1 MAKWQT
7 GPINFGSRNKRKDNN
22 EDQGDM
28 GLTFLARD
36 KRVCE
41 GTERMYKDPDGPDHR
56 KQTWD
61 DYVNKAGR
69 ARGVKCET
77 YDATTGAT
85 ADGHVGYL
93 DRRRAPGWDDFVD
106 KKTPGK
112 VEERQ
117 VEMVTSR
124 RENAVIERMNVNMN
138 SDNEENEE
146 KSDDEGKGP
155 GTAVPIKLLS
165 YAEHQKIKLDRL
177 FDKCKDEEGGVQGKP
192 VYMAVM
198 PSKIPERDVNVVR
211 EAHLNIM
218 GSCAGAGSGEFH
230 AFRKSRRKEYAR
242 QSILKYREIRDKNIA
257 EHKDKVDTQKSLEDS
272 KTAKK
277 RAKRQRAKD
286 NKKNKEKPVKEESS
300 EESSDESAAED
311 QKEEAKPPPADPYE
325 DPLMK
330 HPKAAPVVIAGD
342 FSVDM
347 AASADALDTPA
358 AALGRGDTDSD
369 TDSDY

>member
-1 MAKWQT
+1 MAKWMT
-7 GPINFGSRNKRKDNN
+7 RPVNFGNSRTARAREG

-41 GTERMYKDPDGPDHR
+41 GTERMYKDPDGPDMR
-56 KQTWD
+56 RQTWD

-77 YDATTGAT
+77 YDPSSGAT

-93 DRRRAPGWDDFVD
+93 DKKRAKGWDDFVD
-106 KKTPGK
+106 KKTSGK
-112 VEERQ
+112 ADEKQ

-138 SDNEENEE
+138 SDNEEDERPSDEE
-146 KSDDEGKGP
+146 GGP
-155 GTAVPIKLLS
+155 GTAEVKKLLS
-165 YAEHQKIKLDRL
+165 YAEHQRIKLDRL
-177 FDKCKDEEGGVQGKP
+177 FEKCKDEEGGVQGRP
-192 VYMAVM
+192 AFIAVM
-198 PSKIPERDVNVVR
+198 PSKMPERDVNQVR
-211 EAHLNIM
+211 ETQHNIM

-242 QSILKYREIRDKNIA
+242 QSILKYREIRDRNIA
-257 EHKDKVDTQKSLEDS
+257 EHKEKVEAQKSLEEA

-277 RAKRQRAKD
+277 RAKRQRAKN
-286 NKKNKEKPVKEESS
+286 NKKNKEKPVKKESS
-300 EESSDESAAED
+300 EESSDESEAED
-311 QKEEAKPPPADPYE
+311 LKEEAKPPPADPYE

-330 HPKAAPVVIAGD
+330 PAKAAPVVIAGD

-347 AASADALDTPA
+347 APPPGPLDTPA
-358 AALGRGDTDSD
+358 AALTRTGSDSD
-369 TDSDY
+369 TDSD